1 MRKINDKSRKDIGEI
16 MVDKFL
22 NFTKEVNNKFK
33 NLNES

>member
-1 MRKINDKSRKDIGEI
+1 MIKVEKIFGEI

-22 NFTKEVNNKFK
+22 KFTKEVNNKFK

>member
-1 MRKINDKSRKDIGEI
+1 MIKVEKILGEI

-22 NFTKEVNNKFK
+22 NFTKEVHNKFK

>member
-1 MRKINDKSRKDIGEI
+1 MIKVEKILGEI

-33 NLNES
+33 NLKES

>member
-1 MRKINDKSRKDIGEI
+1 MRKINDKSRKDIVEI